1 MTRIHRGIALAMV
14 AIIGVS
20 ACRKTPETV
29 ATPTDT
35 TRPVPTETCDAA
47 CRQRR
52 ADSIAAA
59 NAERDRLDRERADA
73 AGRASAIERAR
84 NTLMATIYFDY
95 DAADIRGDA
104 KSALDAKLPI
114 LRANTGVVIRISGH
128 TDERGSDQYN
138 DALGQRRAAA
148 ARRYLTDNGVDGA
161 RIAIVSYGEQRP
173 STSGADENAWAR
185 NRRAEFE
192 ITAGGNNIVPPQ

>member
-14 AIIGVS
+14 AIVGVS
-20 ACRKTPETV
+20 ACRRTPETV

-35 TRPVPTETCDAA
+35 TTVPTETCDAA
-47 CRQRR
+47 CQRAR
-52 ADSIAAA
+52 ADSIARA
-59 NAERDRLDRERADA
+59 NEARDREAREAAERA
-73 AGRASAIERAR
+73 RASAIERAR

-114 LRANTGVVIRISGH
+114 LRANAAVQLRISGH
-128 TDERGSDQYN
+128 ADERGSDQYN
-138 DALGQRRAAA
+138 DALGQRRAASA
-148 ARRYLTDNGVDGA
+148 KRYLTDNGVDAA

-173 STSGADENAWAR
+173 ATTGADESAWAR

-192 ITAGGNNIVPPQ
+192 IIAGGNNIVPPQ

>member
-14 AIIGVS
+14 AIVGVS

-35 TRPVPTETCDAA
+35 AQPVPRETCDAA
-47 CRQRR
+47 CRQRA
-52 ADSIAAA
+52 ADSAAAA
-59 NAERDRLDRERADA
+59 NAERDRLAREA
-73 AGRASAIERAR
+73 AERGRASAIERAR

-114 LRANTGVVIRISGH
+114 LRANAGVAIRISGH
-128 TDERGSDQYN
+128 ADERGSDQYN

-192 ITAGGNNIVPPQ
+192 ITAGGTNIVPPQ

>member
-1 MTRIHRGIALAMV
+1 MTRINRGIALALI
-14 AIIGVS
+14 AIVGAS
-20 ACRKTPETV
+20 GCRKTPETV

-59 NAERDRLDRERADA
+59 NAERDRLAKEAADRERA
-73 AGRASAIERAR
+73 SAMERAR
-84 NTLMATIYFDY
+84 TTLMAPVFFDY

-114 LRANTGVVIRISGH
+114 LRANAGVSIRISGH
-128 TDERGSDQYN
+128 ADERGSDQYN

-148 ARRYLTDNGVDGA
+148 ARRYLTDNGIDVA

-173 STSGADENAWAR
+173 ATMGADENAWAR

-192 ITAGGNNIVPPQ
+192 ITAGNLAPPQ

>member
-1 MTRIHRGIALAMV
+1 MNRIHRAIVLALIVVVGV
-14 AIIGVS
+14 AG
-20 ACRKTPETV
+20 CRKSPETV
-29 ATPTDT
+29 ATPVDT
-35 TRPVPTETCDAA
+35 TTPVPSETCDAA

-59 NAERDRLDRERADA
+59 NAERDRLAREAADRERASA
-73 AGRASAIERAR
+73 AERAR
-84 NTLMATIYFDY
+84 NTLTATIYFDY
-95 DAADIRGDA
+95 DAAEIRGDA

-114 LRANTGVVIRISGH
+114 LRANSTVQIRISGH
-128 TDERGSDQYN
+128 ADERGSDQYN

-148 ARRYLTDNGVDGA
+148 TKRYLTDNGIDGA

-173 STSGADENAWAR
+173 ATTGADESAWSL

-192 ITAGGNNIVPPQ
+192 ITAGTIAPPQ